1 MAWCRGASSRRSCI
15 GLRRCAPAAVPLSAS
30 LNLTSMNIGGALSAL
45 VGGLVL
51 ENLGY
56 RLSRAD
62 RSAIAAV
69 VALVIAYIA
78 PDHR

>member
-1 MAWCRGASSRRSCI
+1 M
-15 GLRRCAPAAVPLSAS
+15 PLSAS

-51 ENLGY
+51 ENLGIAW
-56 RLSRAD
+56 LGPIGAV
-62 RSAIAAV
+62 AAV
-69 VALVIAYIA
+69 AALVVAYLA